1 MVEWWLTESHAV
13 LVEESPSVFQL
24 LTKSVH
30 EEFDPTL
37 KRIMPLNALICEEG
51 QHKVFYGDD
60 VDKLKAANVTRNLS
74 LPHWVEYQIS
84 SLERKSTLQGLN
96 RYFREARRHFP
107 ETVASE
113 VFLKED
119 LLDCVSFETILA
131 KSNMRAERVNVLA
144 VDVEGFDP
152 HVLLQSF

>member
-107 ETVASE
+107 ETVKLLLFKE
-113 VFLKED
+113 PVGVFVICGHFHKHD
-119 LLDCVSFETILA
+119 LDGKHLG
-131 KSNMRAERVNVLA
+131 NVRI
-144 VDVEGFDP
+144 VYGFMLFSLGG
-152 HVLLQSF
+152 VIE